1 MFRFIRNIIQ
11 EIREVIKLLKELDET
26 ETWII

>member
-1 MFRFIRNIIQ
+1 MFKFIRNIIR
-11 EIREVIKLLKELDET
+11 EIKEVIKLLKELDET

>member
-1 MFRFIRNIIQ
+1 MFRFIRNIIR
-11 EIREVIKLLKELDET
+11 EIKEVIKFIKELDET

>member
-1 MFRFIRNIIQ
+1 MFRFIRNIIR
-11 EIREVIKLLKELDET
+11 EIKEVIKLLKELDET

>member
-1 MFRFIRNIIQ
+1 MFKFIRNIIR
-11 EIREVIKLLKELDET
+11 EIKEAIKTLKELDET